1 MVLLLPAIFKKLIFI
16 TQRVS
21 SLKNWLR
28 KLIKKLMKLKKIKN
42 GSNSKPK
49 FRYYRSTGGNDYF
62 DKYTDLREFRRR
74 SKRITK
80 GHEK

>member
-28 KLIKKLMKLKKIKN
+28 KLIKKLMKLKKLKMVLIASQN
-42 GSNSKPK
+42 FVIIAELEVMIILIN
-49 FRYYRSTGGNDYF
+49 TQ
-62 DKYTDLREFRRR
+62 T
-74 SKRITK
+74 
-80 GHEK
+80 